1 MKFWQKTYRSDY
13 RHYPWIVINPVLKY
27 NIIHYNTTV
36 SNYGC
41 LLKEIVSHKL
51 TKFITTLFFQIQ
63 NPMKESK
70 FSDSK
75 SDGVSG
81 PCYGLRLYDSSI
93 NGSYSIYHLT
103 QYLLSMDFNL

>member
-27 NIIHYNTTV
+27 NITHYNTTV
-36 SNYGC
+36 SKAQRNS
-41 LLKEIVSHKL
+41 VTQAHKVHHSA
-51 TKFITTLFFQIQ
+51 FFQIQ
-63 NPMKESK
+63 NPMKESE
-70 FSDSK
+70 FSDFK

-81 PCYGLRLYDSSI
+81 PCYGLHLYDSSI